1 MSRRNGGIIGPTN
14 TPVGGLTTGVAGGV
28 WRMNDVLTFVSNNQW
43 PKGPENIENSCR
55 FDDGSSDYLTKTFSS
70 AGNRKTWT
78 WSGWV
83 KRCTLGAQQD
93 LLSVSSGSSAYH
105 LWYIDSNDG
114 VTHNYNGT
122 YVSSAPKFRDVS
134 AWYHFVC
141 AVDTTQSTAADR
153 VKMYVNGSQI
163 TSFDAAGYPSQDA
176 DLSINNNVRHDIS
189 NGGAHFSNNFYL
201 DGYMAEVV
209 FIDGQQLTPSS
220 FGETDST
227 TGIWKPKKI
236 GLFTS
241 AGDNSFYLDFKDS
254 STLGNDASGLNN
266 DFTVNNLTSIDQST
280 DTCVEN
286 FATLNSLDNYYFG
299 GTFSE
304 GNLKVLSVSSVE
316 SYITGTIGL
325 STGKWYW
332 EIKITSSGSGRDF
345 VGIVDKVAETSSFS
359 AYSGNSNA
367 ISYYGYTGDSKAGST
382 TTNSS
387 WGATF
392 GTGDT
397 IGVAMDL
404 DNNKIYFSKNGTF
417 QNSGDPT
424 SGSTG
429 TGALAIPTSPVSG
442 FYFPQFAN
450 IHNTASTYEA
460 NFGNPPHTISSG
472 NSDANGF
479 GNFEYAVPSGYYALN
494 TSNLNTYG

>member
-1 MSRRNGGIIGPTN
+1 MSRRNGGIVGPVN
-14 TPVGGLTTGVAGGV
+14 TPVGGIVVGSASGV

-43 PKGPENIENSCR
+43 PKGPESIDNSCR

-83 KRCTLGAQQD
+83 KRSSLGTQQD
-93 LLSVSSGSSAYH
+93 LLSVSSGSSTYH

-163 TSFDAAGYPSQDA
+163 TSFDVAGYPSQDA
-176 DLSINNNVRHDIS
+176 DLSINNNVRHDVS
-189 NGGAHFSNNFYL
+189 NGGAHYSNNFYF

-209 FIDGQQLTPSS
+209 FIDGQALDPTS

-236 GLFTS
+236 GSFAS

-254 STLGNDASGLNN
+254 SNLGNDASGLNN

-286 FATLNSLDNYYFG
+286 FATLNPLDVNSM
-299 GTFSE
+299 TLSE
-304 GNLKVLSVSSVE
+304 GNLNAGSVGASWKSTRSTFGMSS
-316 SYITGTIGL
+316 
-325 STGKWYW
+325 GKWYW
-332 EIKITSSGSGRDF
+332 EVKIIGGNTPIDAQIGVGSFKLNIASYGEWSSANPSVVYSSGDGTKKVNGTSS
-345 VGIVDKVAETSSFS
+345 
-359 AYSGNSNA
+359 
-367 ISYYGYTGDSKAGST
+367 SYGASY
-382 TTNSS
+382 TTN
-387 WGATF
+387 
-392 GTGDT
+392 DI
-397 IGVAMDL
+397 IGVAFDV
-404 DNNKIYFSKNGTF
+404 DNLNVTFYKNGVSQGEIATGFSAGDTF
-417 QNSGDPT
+417 ACEVSFYGRSGGT
-424 SGSTG
+424 TNGS
-429 TGALAIPTSPVSG
+429 
-442 FYFPQFAN
+442 F
-450 IHNTASTYEA
+450 
-460 NFGNPPHTISSG
+460 NFGNPPYSISSG

>member
-1 MSRRNGGIIGPTN
+1 SGDSKIMSRRNGGIIGPTN
-14 TPVGGLTTGVAGGV
+14 TPVAGLFKGVAGGV

-43 PKGPENIENSCR
+43 PKGPQSIDNSCR
-55 FDDGSSDYLTKTFSS
+55 FDDGSTDYLSKTFSS
-70 AGNRKTWT
+70 
-78 WSGWV
+78 SGTSDKIFTTSVWL
-83 KRCTLGAQQD
+83 KRSELGAEQGIFTAGTSQREFIRFESD
-93 LLSVSSGSSAYH
+93 DTLTYRRASGTTFQLTTSQ
-105 LWYIDSNDG
+105 
-114 VTHNYNGT
+114 V
-122 YVSSAPKFRDVS
+122 FRDIS
-134 AWYHFVC
+134 AWYHIVI
-141 AVDTTQSTAADR
+141 AVDTTQGTDSNR
-153 VKMYVNGSQI
+153 IKFYVNGSQI
-163 TSFDAAGYPSQDA
+163 TSFGTSTYPSQNY
-176 DLSINNNVRHDIS
+176 LPKI
-189 NGGAHFSNNFYL
+189 GGGQTHNIGRDSEQANPYY
-201 DGYMAEVV
+201 DGYMAEFV
-209 FIDGQQLTPSS
+209 FIDGQALDPTS

-227 TGIWKPKKI
+227 TGIWKPKRI
-236 GLFTS
+236 GSFTS

-254 STLGNDASGLNN
+254 SNLGNDASGLNN

-472 NSDANGF
+472 NADANGF
-479 GNFEYAVPSGYYALN
+479 GNFEYAVPSGYYA
-494 TSNLNTYG
+494 

>member
-1 MSRRNGGIIGPTN
+1 VWSLDSQFEAQTSSIWPLAFPQTTFTN
-14 TPVGGLTTGVAGGV
+14 T
-28 WRMNDVLTFVSNNQW
+28 
-43 PKGPENIENSCR
+43 CR

-209 FIDGQQLTPSS
+209 FVDGQALTPTS
-220 FGETDST
+220 FGATNPIT
-227 TGIWKPKKI
+227 NIWEPI
-236 GLFTS
+236 AY
-241 AGDNSFYLDFKDS
+241 AGTYGTNGFKLNFADS
-254 STLGNDASGLNN
+254 SNLGDDTSGNTN

-280 DTCVEN
+280 DTPSNN
-286 FATLNSLDNYYFG
+286 FATGNSLYRFNSG
-299 GTFSE
+299 VTISE
-304 GNLKVLSVSSVE
+304 GNLQLYVAAGWRSLIS
-316 SYITGTIGL
+316 TIGV
-325 STGKWYW
+325 STGKWYA
-332 EIKITSSGSGRDF
+332 EVKFVSVHSGGNNAKA
-345 VGIVDKVAETSSFS
+345 GIVALDGTVDEDVAQAHVGGSST
-359 AYSGNSNA
+359 GNNYGYENDATIDSNGSNA
-367 ISYYGYTGDSKAGST
+367 SYGST
-382 TTNSS
+382 FT
-387 WGATF
+387 A
-392 GTGDT
+392 GDI

-404 DNNKIYFSKNGTF
+404 DNNKLYFSKNGTF

-429 TGALAIPTSPVSG
+429 TGAISINSDTYGICASGYYGTMALNYGSPPYAV
-442 FYFPQFAN
+442 
-450 IHNTASTYEA
+450 
-460 NFGNPPHTISSG
+460 SSG
-472 NSDANGF
+472 NADANGH
-479 GNFEYAVPSGYYALN
+479 GNFEYAVPSGYFALN
-494 TSNLNTYG
+494 TKNLSEFG

>member
-1 MSRRNGGIIGPTN
+1 MDQNNGGILGKINTPTTTVASGVWSLDSQFEAQTSSIWPLAFPQTTFTN
-14 TPVGGLTTGVAGGV
+14 T
-28 WRMNDVLTFVSNNQW
+28 
-43 PKGPENIENSCR
+43 CR

-209 FIDGQQLTPSS
+209 FVDGQALTPTS
-220 FGETDST
+220 FGATNPIT
-227 TGIWKPKKI
+227 NIWEPI
-236 GLFTS
+236 AY
-241 AGDNSFYLDFKDS
+241 AGTYGTNGFKLNFADS
-254 STLGNDASGLNN
+254 SNLGDDTSGNTN

-280 DTCVEN
+280 DTPSNN
-286 FATLNSLDNYYFG
+286 FATGNSLYRFNSG
-299 GTFSE
+299 VTISE
-304 GNLKVLSVSSVE
+304 GNLQLYVAAGWRSLIS
-316 SYITGTIGL
+316 TIGV
-325 STGKWYW
+325 STGKWYA
-332 EIKITSSGSGRDF
+332 EVKFVSVHSGGNNAKA
-345 VGIVDKVAETSSFS
+345 GIVALDGTVDEDVAQAHVGGSST
-359 AYSGNSNA
+359 GNNYGYENDATIDSNGSNA
-367 ISYYGYTGDSKAGST
+367 SYGST
-382 TTNSS
+382 FT
-387 WGATF
+387 A
-392 GTGDT
+392 GDI

-404 DNNKIYFSKNGTF
+404 DNNKLYFSKNGTF

-429 TGALAIPTSPVSG
+429 TGAISINSDTYGICASGYYGTMALNYGSPPYAV
-442 FYFPQFAN
+442 
-450 IHNTASTYEA
+450 
-460 NFGNPPHTISSG
+460 SSG
-472 NSDANGF
+472 NADANGH
-479 GNFEYAVPSGYYALN
+479 GNFEYAVPSGYFALN
-494 TSNLNTYG
+494 TKNLSEFG

>member
-1 MSRRNGGIIGPTN
+1 MNQDNGGVIGKINTPTTLVASGVWSIQDQFEAQSSSTWPLAFPQTTFTN
-14 TPVGGLTTGVAGGV
+14 T
-28 WRMNDVLTFVSNNQW
+28 
-43 PKGPENIENSCR
+43 CR

-209 FIDGQQLTPSS
+209 FVDGQALTPTS
-220 FGETDST
+220 FGATNPIT
-227 TGIWKPKKI
+227 NIWEPI
-236 GLFTS
+236 AY
-241 AGDNSFYLDFKDS
+241 AGTYGTNGFKLNFADS
-254 STLGNDASGLNN
+254 SNLGDDTSGNTN

-280 DTCVEN
+280 DTPSNN
-286 FATLNSLDNYYFG
+286 FATGNSLYRFNSG
-299 GTFSE
+299 VTISE
-304 GNLKVLSVSSVE
+304 GNLQLYVAAGWRSLIS
-316 SYITGTIGL
+316 TIGV
-325 STGKWYW
+325 STGKWYA
-332 EIKITSSGSGRDF
+332 EVKFVSVHSGGNNAKA
-345 VGIVDKVAETSSFS
+345 GIVALDGTVDEDVAQAHVGGSST
-359 AYSGNSNA
+359 GNNYGYENDATIDSNGSNA
-367 ISYYGYTGDSKAGST
+367 SYGST
-382 TTNSS
+382 FT
-387 WGATF
+387 A
-392 GTGDT
+392 GDI

-404 DNNKIYFSKNGTF
+404 DNNKLYFSKNGTF

-429 TGALAIPTSPVSG
+429 TGAISINSDTYGICASGYYGTMALNYGSPPYAV
-442 FYFPQFAN
+442 
-450 IHNTASTYEA
+450 
-460 NFGNPPHTISSG
+460 SSG
-472 NSDANGF
+472 NADANGH
-479 GNFEYAVPSGYYALN
+479 GNFEYAVPSGYFALN
-494 TSNLNTYG
+494 TKNLSEFG

>member
-1 MSRRNGGIIGPTN
+1 MSRRNGGIIGPVN
-14 TPVGGLTTGVAGGV
+14 TPVGGLFKGVAGGV

-43 PKGPENIENSCR
+43 PSGPQSIDNSCR

-105 LWYIDSNDG
+105 LWYLDANDG

-122 YVSSAPKFRDVS
+122 YVSSAAKFRDTS

-163 TSFDAAGYPSQDA
+163 TSFDVAGYPSQDA
-176 DLSINNNVRHDIS
+176 DLSINNSVRHDIS
-189 NGGAHFSNNFYL
+189 NGGAHFSNNFYF

-209 FIDGQQLTPSS
+209 FIDGQALDPTS

-236 GLFTS
+236 GSFTS
-241 AGDNSFYLDFKDS
+241 AGDNSFYFDFKDS
-254 STLGNDASGLNN
+254 SNVGNDASGLNN

-280 DTCVEN
+280 DTCVVN
-286 FATLNSLDNYYFG
+286 YATFNSLWIERANNVQPA
-299 GTFSE
+299 FSN
-304 GNLKVLSVSSVE
+304 GNLTATFDNGSTNEQGVSNIAV
-316 SYITGTIGL
+316 
-325 STGKWYW
+325 STGKWYC
-332 EIKITSSGSGRDF
+332 EIKWDSATANTATSTGIFPVDYFDGDPFSSGYIYLADGTIRS
-345 VGIVDKVAETSSFS
+345 KNSASS
-359 AYSGNSNA
+359 YGNS
-367 ISYYGYTGDSKAGST
+367 YTTGDI
-382 TTNSS
+382 
-387 WGATF
+387 
-392 GTGDT
+392 
-397 IGVAMDL
+397 IGIALDL
-404 DNNKIYFSKNGTF
+404 DNNKLYFSKNGTF
-417 QNSGDPT
+417 QNSGVPT

-429 TGALAIPTSPVSG
+429 TGAISITADTYYLYCSDYASSG
-442 FYFPQFAN
+442 NRQ
-450 IHNTASTYEA
+450 ASA
-460 NFGNPPHTISSG
+460 NFGNPPFSISSG

-479 GNFEYAVPSGYYALN
+479 GNFEYSVPSGYYALN
-494 TSNLNTYG
+494 TTNLNTYG